1 MKKKNRREL
10 PDQELSP
17 REKKVFTIIGIACLV
32 LMLIVVVVTL
42 VNSTDRK
49 TIADDFGITSEYVY
63 EYITVDEVKEKKEE
77 NITFHVILCR
87 STTSKISSF
96 LEITNEDA
104 KKLNVNKIYILKLD
118 GFTTSELRSVASLIG
133 EKYDDIFTSSAKF
146 IPSLVY
152 FNNGEA
158 EEKSGL
164 GSYDNYSSA
173 IKQYFENCGYT
184 YQEE

>member
-32 LMLIVVVVTL
+32 LMLIVVVVTI

-49 TIADDFGITSEYVY
+49 TIADDFGITSENVY

-96 LEITNEDA
+96 LEITSKDA
-104 KKLNVNKIYILKLD
+104 KKLNVNKIYILKL
-118 GFTTSELRSVASLIG
+118 E
-133 EKYDDIFTSSAKF
+133 
-146 IPSLVY
+146 
-152 FNNGEA
+152 
-158 EEKSGL
+158 
-164 GSYDNYSSA
+164 
-173 IKQYFENCGYT
+173 
-184 YQEE
+184 